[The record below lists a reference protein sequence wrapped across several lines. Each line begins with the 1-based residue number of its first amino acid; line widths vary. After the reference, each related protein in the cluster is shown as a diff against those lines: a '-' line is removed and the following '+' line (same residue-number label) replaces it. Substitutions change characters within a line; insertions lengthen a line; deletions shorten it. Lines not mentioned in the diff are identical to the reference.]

1 MSSFWSIW
9 ITVLTIVVIVGCFVL
24 LKLVSKNTTGVE
36 EGKSMGHSFDGIE
49 ELNNP
54 LPKWWS
60 YLFYFTIFYSVGYL
74 ALYPGLGNF
83 KGFLGWSSANQSIG
97 TENGIAADSKAAVEL
112 ATKEGRWVQ
121 YDQEVQRADEK
132 FGPIFKAYA
141 DTPLDELVKNEE
153 ALKVG
158 GRLFLH
164 NCSQC
169 HGSDA
174 RGSKGF
180 PNLTDSNWLYGGELA
195 TIKTTIMNGRHGMMP
210 PKGGL
215 PIEDSEIKG
224 LAEYVKKLSLPE
236 ANKQAI
242 AKGSTLVTVD
252 EALAAQGQGSFMKGC
267 FACHGMDAT
276 GNKMMGAPNL
286 TNNIWLYGSSRG
298 AIEQTIKNGRSGVM
312 PAWKDVLG
320 EEKVHVIT
328 AYVYSLSN
336 K

>member
-9 ITVLTIVVIVGCFVL
+9 ISVLSLIVIAGCFL
-24 LKLVSKNTTGVE
+24 LLRVCSKNTTDVK
-36 EGKSMGHSFDGIE
+36 EGESMGHSFDGIE

-60 YLFYFTIFYSVGYL
+60 YMFYITIVFGLVYL
-74 ALYPGLGNF
+74 ALFPGLGNY
-83 KGFLGWSSANQSIG
+83 KGLLNWTSSNQSIG
-97 TENGIAADSKAAVEL
+97 TEKGIKADSAAAVEL
-112 ATKEGRWVQ
+112 AAKEGMYVQ
-121 YDQEVQRADEK
+121 YDQEVKHANEK
-132 FGPIFKAYA
+132 YGPIFAAYLA
-141 DTPLDELVKNEE
+141 TPLEELVKNQE

-158 GRLFLH
+158 GRLFLQ
-164 NCSQC
+164 NCAQC

-180 PNLTDSNWLYGGELA
+180 PNLTDSDWLYGGDLA

-215 PIEDSEIKG
+215 PIDDSEIAG
-224 LAEYVKKLSLPE
+224 LAEYVVKLSGRE
-236 ANKQAI
+236 H
-242 AKGSTLVTVD
+242 D
-252 EALAAQGQGSFMKGC
+252 EKLAAQGQGSFMKGC
-267 FACHGMDAT
+267 FACHGMDAK
-276 GNKMMGAPNL
+276 GNKLMGAPNL
-286 TNNIWLYGSSRG
+286 TDDVWLYGGSRG
-298 AIEQTIKNGRSGVM
+298 VIEETIKHGRAGVM

-320 EEKVHVIT
+320 EEKVHVIA

>member
-1 MSSFWSIW
+1 MALMTNFWSIW
-9 ITVLTIVVIVGCFVL
+9 ITVLTLVVIVGCFIL
-24 LKLVSKNTTGVE
+24 LRLVTKNTTGVE
-36 EGKSMGHSFDGIE
+36 EGESMGHSFDGIE

-60 YLFYFTIFYSVGYL
+60 YMFYVTIVFGVIYL
-74 ALYPGLGNF
+74 ALYPGLGNY
-83 KGFLGWSSANQSIG
+83 KGLLGWSSSNQSIG
-97 TENGIAADSKAAVEL
+97 TENGIKADSEAAIEL
-112 ATKEGRWVQ
+112 ANKEGRWVQ
-121 YDQEVQRADEK
+121 YDQEVKRADEQ
-132 FGPIFKAYA
+132 FGPIFRAYA
-141 DTPLDELVKNEE
+141 ETPLEELVKNED

-158 GRLFLH
+158 GRLFLQ

-180 PNLTDSNWLYGGELA
+180 PNLTDNDWLYGGELA
-195 TIKTTIMNGRHGMMP
+195 TIKTTLMNGRHGMMP

-224 LAEYVKKLSLPE
+224 LAEYVTKL
-236 ANKQAI
+236 A
-242 AKGSTLVTVD
+242 GRDHD
-252 EALAAQGQGSFMKGC
+252 EALAAQGQASFMKGC

-276 GNKMMGAPNL
+276 GNKFMGAPNL
-286 TNNIWLYGSSRG
+286 TNNIWLYGGSRG
-298 AIEQTIKNGRSGVM
+298 AIEQSIKNGRSGVM

>member
-9 ITVLTIVVIVGCFVL
+9 ISVLSLIVIAGCFL
-24 LKLVSKNTTGVE
+24 LLRVCSKNTTDVK
-36 EGKSMGHSFDGIE
+36 EGESMGHSFDGIE

-60 YLFYFTIFYSVGYL
+60 YMFYITIVFGLVYL
-74 ALYPGLGNF
+74 ALFPGLGNY
-83 KGFLGWSSANQSIG
+83 KGLLNWTSSNQSIG
-97 TENGIAADSKAAVEL
+97 TEKGIKADSAAAIEL
-112 ATKEGRWVQ
+112 AAKEGMYVQ
-121 YDQEVQRADEK
+121 YDQEVKHANEK
-132 FGPIFKAYA
+132 YGPIFAAYLA
-141 DTPLDELVKNEE
+141 TPLEELVKNQE

-158 GRLFLH
+158 GRLFLQ
-164 NCSQC
+164 NCAQC

-180 PNLTDSNWLYGGELA
+180 PNLTDSDWLYGGDLA

-215 PIEDSEIKG
+215 PIDDSEIAG
-224 LAEYVKKLSLPE
+224 LAEYVVKLSGRE
-236 ANKQAI
+236 H
-242 AKGSTLVTVD
+242 D
-252 EALAAQGQGSFMKGC
+252 EKLAALGQGSFMKGC
-267 FACHGMDAT
+267 FACHGMDAK
-276 GNKMMGAPNL
+276 GNKLMGAPNL
-286 TNNIWLYGSSRG
+286 TDDVWLYGGSRG
-298 AIEQTIKNGRSGVM
+298 MIEETIKHGRAGVM

-320 EEKVHVIT
+320 EEKVHVIA

>member
-1 MSSFWSIW
+1 MMSNFWSIW
-9 ITVLTIVVIVGCFVL
+9 IIVLTVVVIIGCIVL
-24 LKLVSKNTTGVE
+24 LRACSKNDTGVE

-60 YLFYFTIFYSVGYL
+60 YMFYITIIFSVIYL
-74 ALYPGLGNF
+74 ALYPGLGSF
-83 KGFLGWSSANQSIG
+83 KGFLGWTSSNQSVR
-97 TENGIAADSKAAVEL
+97 TVEESNQAVVD
-112 ATKEGRWVQ
+112 AQNEGRWVQ
-121 YDQEVQRADEK
+121 YDQEVKHADEK

-141 DTPLDELVKNEE
+141 DTPLEELVKNEE

-158 GRLFLH
+158 GRLFLQ
-164 NCSQC
+164 NCAMC

-180 PNLTDSNWLYGGELA
+180 PNLTDNAWLYGGELE
-195 TIKTTIMNGRHGMMP
+195 TIKTSIMNGRHGMMP

-215 PIEDSEIKG
+215 PIEDSELKG
-224 LAEYVKKLSLPE
+224 LTEYIVKLS
-236 ANKQAI
+236 
-242 AKGSTLVTVD
+242 GRDHD
-252 EALAAQGQGSFMKGC
+252 ETLAAQGQGSFMKGC
-267 FACHGMDAT
+267 FACHGMDGT
-276 GNKMMGAPNL
+276 GNKFMGAPNL
-286 TNNIWLYGSSRG
+286 TDNAWVYGGSRG
-298 AIEQTIKNGRSGVM
+298 AIEQSIKNGRSGVM
-312 PAWKDVLG
+312 PPWKDVLG

>member
-9 ITVLTIVVIVGCFVL
+9 ISVLSLIVIAGCFL
-24 LKLVSKNTTGVE
+24 LLRVCSKNTTDVK
-36 EGKSMGHSFDGIE
+36 EGESMGHSFDGIE

-60 YLFYFTIFYSVGYL
+60 YMFYITIVFGLVYL
-74 ALYPGLGNF
+74 ALFPGLGNY
-83 KGFLGWSSANQSIG
+83 KGLLNWTSSNQSIG
-97 TENGIAADSKAAVEL
+97 TEKGIKTDSAAAIEL
-112 ATKEGRWVQ
+112 AAKEGMYVQ
-121 YDQEVQRADEK
+121 YDQEVKHANEK
-132 FGPIFKAYA
+132 YGPIFAAYLA
-141 DTPLDELVKNEE
+141 TPLEELVKNQE

-158 GRLFLH
+158 GRLFLQ
-164 NCSQC
+164 NCAQC

-180 PNLTDSNWLYGGELA
+180 PNLTDSDWLYGGDLA

-215 PIEDSEIKG
+215 PIDDSEIAG
-224 LAEYVKKLSLPE
+224 LAEYVVKLSGRE
-236 ANKQAI
+236 H
-242 AKGSTLVTVD
+242 D
-252 EALAAQGQGSFMKGC
+252 EKLAAQGQGSFMKGC
-267 FACHGMDAT
+267 FACHGMDAK
-276 GNKMMGAPNL
+276 GNKLMGAPNL
-286 TNNIWLYGSSRG
+286 TDDVWLYGGSRG
-298 AIEQTIKNGRSGVM
+298 MIEETIKHGRAGVM

-320 EEKVHVIT
+320 EEKVHVIA

>member
-24 LKLVSKNTTGVE
+24 LRIVSKNNTGVE
-36 EGKSMGHSFDGIE
+36 EGESMGHSFDGIE

-60 YLFYFTIFYSVGYL
+60 YLFYVTIVFGVIYL

-121 YDQEVQRADEK
+121 YDQEVKRADEK

-141 DTPLDELVKNEE
+141 ETPLDELVKNEE

-158 GRLFLH
+158 GRLFLQ

-180 PNLTDSNWLYGGELA
+180 PNLTDGDWLYGGELA
-195 TIKTTIMNGRHGMMP
+195 TIKTSIMNGRHGMMP

-224 LAEYVKKLSLPE
+224 LAEYITKL
-236 ANKQAI
+236 A
-242 AKGSTLVTVD
+242 GRDHD

-286 TNNIWLYGSSRG
+286 TNNIWLYGGSRG
-298 AIEQTIKNGRSGVM
+298 SIEQSIKNGRSGVM

>member
-9 ITVLTIVVIVGCFVL
+9 ISVLSLIVIAGCFL
-24 LKLVSKNTTGVE
+24 LLRVCSKNTTDVK
-36 EGKSMGHSFDGIE
+36 EGESMGHSFDGIE

-60 YLFYFTIFYSVGYL
+60 YMFYITIVFGLVYL
-74 ALYPGLGNF
+74 ALFPGLGNY
-83 KGFLGWSSANQSIG
+83 KGLLNWTSSNQSIG
-97 TENGIAADSKAAVEL
+97 TEKGIKADSAAAIEL
-112 ATKEGRWVQ
+112 AAKEGMYVQ
-121 YDQEVQRADEK
+121 YDQEVKHANEK
-132 FGPIFKAYA
+132 YGPIFAAYLA
-141 DTPLDELVKNEE
+141 TPLEELVKNQE

-158 GRLFLH
+158 GRLFLQ
-164 NCSQC
+164 NCAQC

-180 PNLTDSNWLYGGELA
+180 PNLTDSDWLYGGDLA

-215 PIEDSEIKG
+215 PIDDSEIAG
-224 LAEYVKKLSLPE
+224 LAEYVIKLSGRE
-236 ANKQAI
+236 H
-242 AKGSTLVTVD
+242 D
-252 EALAAQGQGSFMKGC
+252 EKLAAQGQGSFMKGC
-267 FACHGMDAT
+267 FACHGMDAK
-276 GNKMMGAPNL
+276 GNKLMGAPNL
-286 TNNIWLYGSSRG
+286 TDDVWLYGGSRG
-298 AIEQTIKNGRSGVM
+298 MVEETIKHGRAGVM

-320 EEKVHVIT
+320 EEKVHVIA

>member
-9 ITVLTIVVIVGCFVL
+9 ISVLSLIVIAGCFL
-24 LKLVSKNTTGVE
+24 LLRVCSKNTTDVK
-36 EGKSMGHSFDGIE
+36 EGESMGHSFDGIE

-60 YLFYFTIFYSVGYL
+60 YMFYITIVFGLVYL
-74 ALYPGLGNF
+74 ALFPGLGNY
-83 KGFLGWSSANQSIG
+83 KGLLNWTSSNQSIG
-97 TENGIAADSKAAVEL
+97 TEKGIKADSAAAVEL
-112 ATKEGRWVQ
+112 ATKEGMYVQ
-121 YDQEVQRADEK
+121 YDQEVKHANEK
-132 FGPIFKAYA
+132 YGPIFAAYLA
-141 DTPLDELVKNEE
+141 TPLEELVKNQE

-158 GRLFLH
+158 GRLFLQ
-164 NCSQC
+164 NCAQC

-180 PNLTDSNWLYGGELA
+180 PNLTDSDWLYGGDLA

-215 PIEDSEIKG
+215 PIDDSEIAG
-224 LAEYVKKLSLPE
+224 LAEYVVKLSGRE
-236 ANKQAI
+236 H
-242 AKGSTLVTVD
+242 D
-252 EALAAQGQGSFMKGC
+252 EKLAAQGQGSFMKGC
-267 FACHGMDAT
+267 FACHGMDAK
-276 GNKMMGAPNL
+276 GNKLMGAPNL
-286 TNNIWLYGSSRG
+286 TDDVWLYGGSRG
-298 AIEQTIKNGRSGVM
+298 MIEETIKHGRAGVM

-320 EEKVHVIT
+320 EEKVHVIA

>member
-1 MSSFWSIW
+1 MSDFWSVW
-9 ITVLTIVVIVGCFVL
+9 IIVLTVVVIIGCVVL
-24 LKLVSKNTTGVE
+24 LRAVSKNNTGVE
-36 EGKSMGHSFDGIE
+36 EGESMGHTFDGIE

-60 YLFYFTIFYSVGYL
+60 YMFYITIVFSVIYL
-74 ALYPGLGNF
+74 ALYPGLGSY
-83 KGFLGWSSANQSIG
+83 KGLLGWTSSNQSVRTI
-97 TENGIAADSKAAVEL
+97 EESKQAVID
-112 ATKEGRWVQ
+112 AQNEGRWVQ
-121 YDQEVQRADEK
+121 YDQEVKHADEK

-141 DTPLDELVKNEE
+141 ETPLEELVKNEE

-158 GRLFLH
+158 GRLFLQ
-164 NCSQC
+164 NCAMC

-180 PNLTDSNWLYGGELA
+180 PNLTDGAWLYGGELA
-195 TIKTTIMNGRHGMMP
+195 TIKTSIMNGRHGMMP

-215 PIEDSEIKG
+215 PIEDSELEG
-224 LAEYVKKLSLPE
+224 LAEYVVKLSGRE
-236 ANKQAI
+236 HDA
-242 AKGSTLVTVD
+242 
-252 EALAAQGQGSFMKGC
+252 ALAAQGQGSFMKGC
-267 FACHGMDAT
+267 FACHGMDGT
-276 GNKMMGAPNL
+276 GNKFMGAPNL
-286 TNNIWLYGSSRG
+286 TDNAWVYGGSRG
-298 AIEQTIKNGRSGVM
+298 AIMQSVKNGRTGVM

>member
-1 MSSFWSIW
+1 MTDFWSIW
-9 ITVLTIVVIVGCFVL
+9 ISVLTIVVIAGCFIL

-36 EGKSMGHSFDGIE
+36 EGESMGHSFDGIE

-60 YLFYFTIFYSVGYL
+60 YMFYITIVFGVVYL
-74 ALYPGLGNF
+74 ALYPGLGNY
-83 KGFLGWSSANQSIG
+83 KGLLGWSSSNQSIG
-97 TENGIAADSKAAVEL
+97 TENGIKADSVAAIEL
-112 ATKEGRWVQ
+112 AAKEGRWVQ
-121 YDQEVQRADEK
+121 YDQEVKRADEK

-141 DTPLDELVKNEE
+141 ETPLEELVKNEE

-158 GRLFLH
+158 GRLFLQ

-180 PNLTDSNWLYGGELA
+180 PNLTDNDWLYGGELA
-195 TIKTTIMNGRHGMMP
+195 TIKTSILNGRHGMMP

-215 PIEDSEIKG
+215 PIEDSEVKG
-224 LAEYVKKLSLPE
+224 LAEYVTKL
-236 ANKQAI
+236 A
-242 AKGSTLVTVD
+242 GRDHD
-252 EALAAQGQGSFMKGC
+252 EALAAQGQASFMKGC

-276 GNKMMGAPNL
+276 GNKFMGAPNL
-286 TNNIWLYGSSRG
+286 TNNVWLYGGSRG
-298 AIEQTIKNGRSGVM
+298 AIEQSIINGRSGVM